1 MLHLVIVDPDCLLH
15 QQIANGGTH
24 LVDQI
29 ASMGLVYLST
39 VCLILE
45 VNVGIYIYHAWMAYK
60 EDSLLPSFSFY
71 WILNEILALYI
82 GSYYN

>member
-1 MLHLVIVDPDCLLH
+1 MIVDPDCLLH

-45 VNVGIYIYHAWMAYK
+45 VNVGIYIYTMHGWHIKRIVYY
-60 EDSLLPSFSFY
+60 PVFRF
-71 WILNEILALYI
+71 I
-82 GSYYN
+82 GY